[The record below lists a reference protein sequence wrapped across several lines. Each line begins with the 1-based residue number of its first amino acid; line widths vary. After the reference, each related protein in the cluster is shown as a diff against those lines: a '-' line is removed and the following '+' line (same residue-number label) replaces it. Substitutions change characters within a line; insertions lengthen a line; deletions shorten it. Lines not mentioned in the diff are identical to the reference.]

1 MVLYLLSDETM
12 YEYQMTGVLPS
23 LTYTYRSHY
32 NLYSPD
38 TNNQFYPLSG
48 PPTPAYITA
57 IHHHEAYDQFFA
69 FSGKNMYRFNMVS
82 KFWEDF
88 GKVPTPCDGPVKE
101 LMK

>member
-48 PPTPAYITA
+48 PPTPACITA
-57 IHHHEAYDQFFA
+57 IGYREEYGHFYA
-69 FSGKNMYRFNMVS
+69 FSGKELYRFNVKN
-82 KFWEDF
+82 KFWDSF
-88 GKVPTPCDGPVKE
+88 GKVPTPCDTTVTAIIN
-101 LMK
+101 